1 MEAGEGGVVTKAS
14 VRLRRVMDRRYSA
27 GIILLAIASTV
38 TFLASTKLSERET
51 HRAEAIA
58 LVANQRVLSQR
69 IAFLVAALDE
79 APPAGREALRRGLRQ
94 ATEEMR
100 TRHDELTGRREGD
113 ADLSRFTAPIR
124 GVYFAGFLPFDN
136 DVRRFLDQADTII
149 AHSAEAATKEAA
161 APNDPPAEG
170 EVGERPTS
178 GPQPDDVAPIRAE
191 VVAAGTNSMM
201 QTHDLMVQIM
211 KAEATLAVA
220 EAQRTDTV
228 LWACVLSL
236 LVLITLGIF
245 RPMSRQVERSVHDL
259 VEAETR
265 AVAAAASARRAK
277 EAKGHFLQAASHEL
291 KTPLNAISGFA
302 DVLSAPGG
310 EASPA
315 ALEQMQ
321 LASAHMAAL
330 LDTILD
336 THRADEG
343 RLVLADEPFRLE
355 EPLEAATGIARG
367 LAERKALRFEAMVEL
382 PDDLV
387 VRGDPGRLRQIC
399 LNLLD
404 NAVKFTTEGG
414 VRFEAY
420 TEGEAEARMLVVLVT
435 DTGCGIAE
443 DRQQAAF
450 ERFSAEGDV
459 LSRGGGGLG
468 VGLAL
473 TREIAELMGGEIA
486 LRSRLGAGT
495 QVEVAVPLIEA
506 RLAPPALEA
515 PTARLERVLIVD
527 DNLPNRM
534 VADAL
539 IKPFCDETV
548 HAADG
553 AAAVEACAAAAF
565 DLVLMD
571 ISMPVMN
578 GIEATQ
584 RLRGAPGPNQDTVIV
599 AVTAHVAK
607 DEAGALL
614 EEGFDEVV
622 HKPVRRET
630 IENGVR
636 RWGRAKHDRRT
647 A

>member
-1 MEAGEGGVVTKAS
+1 MGGAPATATRSGFNRTGKSSPYSPLERAKDGGVTKAA
-14 VRLRRVMDRRYSA
+14 VRLRRVMDRRYSV
-27 GIILLAIASTV
+27 GIVLLAVASTV

-51 HRAEAIA
+51 NRAEAIA
-58 LVANQRVLSQR
+58 VVANQRVLSQR

-79 APPAGREALRRGLRQ
+79 APPAARDALNRGLRD
-94 ATEEMR
+94 AVDEMR
-100 TRHDELTGRREGD
+100 LRHDELTGRREGD
-113 ADLSRFTAPIR
+113 ADLTRFTAPIE
-124 GVYFAGFLPFDN
+124 GVYFSGFLPFDN
-136 DVRRFLDQADTII
+136 DVRRFLAQAETII
-149 AHSAEAATKEAA
+149 AAGAAGDEA
-161 APNDPPAEG
+161 PM
-170 EVGERPTS
+170 
-178 GPQPDDVAPIRAE
+178 RAE

-211 KAEATLAVA
+211 KREASLAVA
-220 EAQRTDTV
+220 DAKRTDTV

-265 AVAAAASARRAK
+265 AVAAAATARRAK

-302 DVLSAPGG
+302 DVLSARGG
-310 EASPA
+310 EAPPD

-321 LASAHMAAL
+321 LASEHMAAL

-343 RLVLADEPFRLE
+343 RLVLADEPFALD
-355 EPLEAATGIARG
+355 EPLTAAARIARG
-367 LAERKALRFEAMVEL
+367 LAERKGLRFEAMI
-382 PDDLV
+382 DLYEGAV
-387 VRGDPGRLRQIC
+387 VRGDRGRLRQVC

-404 NAVKFTTEGG
+404 NAVKFTAEGG

-420 TEGEAEARMLVVLVT
+420 TEGAGDEPRLVVLVT

-443 DRQQAAF
+443 ARQQAAF

-473 TREIAELMGGEIA
+473 TREIAELMGGEIG
-486 LRSRLGAGT
+486 LRSKVDAGT
-495 QVEVAVPLIEA
+495 QVEVLLPLTIGE
-506 RLAPPALEA
+506 LAPPALEA
-515 PTARLERVLIVD
+515 PQGELDRVLIVD

-539 IKPFCDETV
+539 IKPFCSETV

-553 AAAVEACAAAAF
+553 RAAVAACEAGPF
-565 DLVLMD
+565 DLILMD
-571 ISMPVMN
+571 VSMPVMN
-578 GIEATQ
+578 GIDAT
-584 RLRGAPGPNQDTVIV
+584 RAIRRGAGPNRATPIV

-607 DEAGALL
+607 EEATGLL
-614 EEGFDEVV
+614 AEGFDEVL
-622 HKPVRRET
+622 HKPVRKEM
-630 IENGVR
+630 IEEGAR
-636 RWGRAKHDRRT
+636 RWT
-647 A
+647 APRQARWTA

>member
-1 MEAGEGGVVTKAS
+1 MTKAA
-14 VRLRRVMDRRYSA
+14 VRLRRVMDRRYSV
-27 GIILLAIASTV
+27 GIVLLAVASTV
-38 TFLASTKLSERET
+38 TFLASTKLSQRET
-51 HRAEAIA
+51 NRAEAIA
-58 LVANQRVLSQR
+58 VVANQRVLSQR

-79 APPAGREALRRGLRQ
+79 APPAARDALNRGLRD
-94 ATEEMR
+94 AVDEMR
-100 TRHDELTGRREGD
+100 LRHDELTGRREGH
-113 ADLSRFTAPIR
+113 ADLTRFTAPIE
-124 GVYFAGFLPFDN
+124 GVYFSGFLPFDN
-136 DVRRFLDQADTII
+136 DVRRFLAQADAII
-149 AHSAEAATKEAA
+149 AAGAAGAAGAPGDEA
-161 APNDPPAEG
+161 PM
-170 EVGERPTS
+170 
-178 GPQPDDVAPIRAE
+178 RAE
-191 VVAAGTNSMM
+191 VVAAGTDSMM

-211 KAEATLAVA
+211 KREAGLAVA
-220 EAQRTDTV
+220 DAKRTDTV

-265 AVAAAASARRAK
+265 AVAAAATARRAK

-291 KTPLNAISGFA
+291 RTPLNAISGFA
-302 DVLSAPGG
+302 DVLSARGA
-310 EASPA
+310 EAPPD

-321 LASAHMAAL
+321 LASEHMAAL

-343 RLVLADEPFRLE
+343 RLVLADEPFALE
-355 EPLEAATGIARG
+355 GPLMAAARIARG
-367 LAERKALRFEAMVEL
+367 LAERKGLRFEAMI
-382 PDDLV
+382 DLREGVV
-387 VRGDPGRLRQIC
+387 VRGDEGRLRQVC

-404 NAVKFTTEGG
+404 NAVKFTARGG

-420 TEGEAEARMLVVLVT
+420 TDGPEDAPRLVVLVT

-473 TREIAELMGGEIA
+473 TREIAELMGGEIG
-486 LRSRLGAGT
+486 LRSKPEAGT
-495 QVEVAVPLIEA
+495 QVEVVVPLTLTQ
-506 RLAPPALEA
+506 LAPPVLEA
-515 PTARLERVLIVD
+515 PQGRLERVLIVD

-539 IKPFCDETV
+539 IKPFCGETV
-548 HAADG
+548 HAEDG
-553 AAAVEACAAAAF
+553 RAAVAACEAAPF

-571 ISMPVMN
+571 VSMPVMN
-578 GIEATQ
+578 GIEAT
-584 RLRGAPGPNQDTVIV
+584 RLIRAGAKPNRATPIV

-607 DEAGALL
+607 EEVASLL
-614 EEGFDEVV
+614 AEGFDEVL
-622 HKPVRRET
+622 HKPVRRAM
-630 IENGVR
+630 IEAGVR
-636 RWGRAKHDRRT
+636 RWTAGQPARRT